1 MTDTLPD
8 LESRIEDAIAR
19 VFRDAFPSLPVYC
32 FTQPG
37 EREKV
42 CIGVSVA
49 LGAENPIGTKLYDVA
64 IEVET
69 RNLNNDERQLV
80 MDMIGTATE
89 AKETLATYSGSAF
102 AMPAGQAVEMIGG
115 PRTVENE
122 GDRIVTYSLVA
133 TIQPI

>member
-1 MTDTLPD
+1 
-8 LESRIEDAIAR
+8 
-19 VFRDAFPSLPVYC
+19 
-32 FTQPG
+32 
-37 EREKV
+37 
-42 CIGVSVA
+42 
-49 LGAENPIGTKLYDVA
+49 
-64 IEVET
+64 
-69 RNLNNDERQLV
+69 
-80 MDMIGTATE
+80 MIGTATE